1 MAWIVAPMMIEESIF
16 IRLICLIVIEGGHVV
31 EAIGM
36 TILLTV
42 AIPRIVSRIV
52 TTVVESILYGL
63 IGFCI
68 FASFIAIEEG
78 VAVLV
83 MERSVVIIMRKA
95 WATRI
100 LVAIVAV
107 TGLSPGNCIFF
118 SSLIG
123 LGIFSDSV
131 LLLLL
136 ILGIVIEGWMA
147 FEVRMFIVVV
157 MAVIDAGSVSVL
169 MIIKGIFL
177 GSFVVIEGRV
187 ALEIGV
193 FVVMVMAVIDARS
206 VAVLMIV
213 EGIFL

>member
-1 MAWIVAPMMIEESIF
+1 MADVARIVFTSIAGIMMVVDGILLALSLIFVVRCRNAVKATGAKAVRSSATTPPGFGMAWIVAPMMIEESIF

-36 TILLTV
+36 AILLTV
-42 AIPRIVSRIV
+42 AIPRIVSGIV
-52 TTVVESILYGL
+52 TTVVESILLGL
-63 IGFCI
+63 IWFCI

-83 MERSVVIIMRKA
+83 MERCVVIIMGKA

-136 ILGIVIEGWMA
+136 ILGIVIEG
-147 FEVRMFIVVV
+147 
-157 MAVIDAGSVSVL
+157 
-169 MIIKGIFL
+169 
-177 GSFVVIEGRV
+177 
-187 ALEIGV
+187 
-193 FVVMVMAVIDARS
+193 
-206 VAVLMIV
+206 
-213 EGIFL
+213 